1 MSERQSFYFF
11 DIDENILH
19 LPTRIHLL
27 NTVTGEERAM
37 RQHEYE
43 EIRSYLGVP
52 GLWEDWADP
61 PARSYR
67 EFADGKDRHGE
78 EYFWRDIRRAL
89 DTANWRGPSWK
100 IFKYAVLKG
109 RPVSIITARQHSREV
124 IREGIKMLVD
134 AGHLPEE
141 PNYVSIY
148 PVSNLDVRE
157 ELGPHLTTAG
167 LKRMAIRK
175 CVETGLE
182 KFGRNLPHSFGMS
195 DDDLKNVDLI
205 TSAMLEAKL
214 DYPEKRFFVI
224 STNRRRHVK
233 MEILPPH
240 KDEEKL
246 RAAEDAYY
254 G

>member
-1 MSERQSFYFF
+1 MERQSFYFF

-27 NTVTGEERAM
+27 NTMTGEERAM

-43 EIRSYLGVP
+43 DIKAYLGVP

-61 PARSYR
+61 PARAYR
-67 EFADGKDRHGE
+67 EFADGKDRNGE
-78 EYFWRDIRRAL
+78 EYLLRDVKRAM
-89 DTANWRGPSWK
+89 DSANWRGPSWE
-100 IFKYAVLKG
+100 IFKYAVLKR
-109 RPVSIITARQHSREV
+109 RPVAIVTARQHSRET
-124 IREGIKMLVD
+124 IKAALKLIVD

-141 PNYVSIY
+141 PNYLAIY
-148 PVSNLDVRE
+148 PCSNPEIRD

-167 LKRMAIRK
+167 LKRRAIRQ
-175 CVETGLE
+175 CVEQGLE
-182 KFGRNLPHSFGMS
+182 QYGRDLPHSFGMS

-214 DYPEKRFFVI
+214 DYPDKRFFVI

-246 RAAEDAYY
+246 RAAEDDWY